1 MTGGIIHVPLYLAPM
16 DEISDYPFRVLCKRH
31 GAYFVYT
38 DFIAADSLIRNV
50 DKSTSAME
58 TTLQEENVGVQIFG
72 NNVESLQ
79 EAAKIV
85 EKYKPQEININ
96 CGCPIHKIVSHGSG
110 AALLQDPEKMIR
122 IVKGVVD
129 VVDIPVSV
137 KTRLGWDSKSIF
149 IEELVYALQKVG
161 VAKVIVHARTR
172 AQMYSGNA
180 QWEYLQRIKDN
191 KSITIPIIGNG
202 DVVDYN
208 SAMKMQETGVDGIMI
223 GRGAI
228 GNPWIFNDIKN
239 NNITPRDLKSIIET
253 VKEHISLSMSIYDE
267 MKALTLLKKH
277 YHGYFKNMYGAKNI
291 RTRLYSATTM
301 NDILRLLDGFC
312 NL

>member
-1 MTGGIIHVPLYLAPM
+1 MTEGIHVPLYLAPM
-16 DEISDYPFRVLCKRH
+16 DEITDYPFRALCKRH
-31 GAYFVYT
+31 GADFVYT

-50 DKSTSAME
+50 DKSIR
-58 TTLQEENVGVQIFG
+58 TLQDTLREENVGVQIFG

-110 AALLQDPEKMIR
+110 AALLKDPERMVK
-122 IVKGVVD
+122 IVKAIVD

-137 KTRLGWDSKSIF
+137 KTRLGSDSKSII
-149 IEELVYALQKVG
+149 IEELVYELQKVG

-172 AQMYSGNA
+172 AQMYSGDP
-180 QWEYLQRIKDN
+180 QWEYLKRIKDN

-228 GNPWIFNDIKN
+228 GNPWIFNDIKSN
-239 NNITPRDLKSIIET
+239 NTTQRDLKTIIET
-253 VKEHISLSMSIYDE
+253 VKEHLSLYMSIYDE
-267 MKALTLLKKH
+267 MKALMLLKKH
-277 YHGYFKNMYGAKNI
+277 YHGYFKNMYNAKNI

-301 NDILRLLDGFC
+301 NEVLRLLDSVC
-312 NL
+312 IL